1 MAAKNFYI
9 CRVIGTNKYV
19 GRGVGNS
26 DNLSAYGLTDKPAD
40 TDWRGGTKGLET
52 AQQEAWQWEH
62 YYRRCNIE
70 LGIDLEIVDKQ
81 GKVYPVWP
89 QKAKNKAR
97 LLGIFDG
104 DTGRFT
110 LTGGEE

>member
-1 MAAKNFYI
+1 MKNFYI

-26 DNLSAYGLTDKPAD
+26 DNPNAYGLTEKPAD
-40 TDWRGGTKGLET
+40 SDWRGGAKGLDT
-52 AQQEAWQWEH
+52 ARQEAWQWGH

-81 GKVYPVWP
+81 GKVYSVWP
-89 QKAKNKAR
+89 PKNKNR
-97 LLGIFDG
+97 PKEIGVQDG
-104 DTGRFT
+104 DEFL
-110 LTGGEE
+110 LTGNDA